1 MPQEVQGSM
10 DLDPQIMIQT
20 LQNTVAQQA
29 ISIVQLQAGLAQ
41 LGRENTVLKAELNSV
56 TAPEVTESDK

>member
-41 LGRENTVLKAELNSV
+41 LGRENTELKLQAES
-56 TAPEVTESDK
+56 ASEVIESDK